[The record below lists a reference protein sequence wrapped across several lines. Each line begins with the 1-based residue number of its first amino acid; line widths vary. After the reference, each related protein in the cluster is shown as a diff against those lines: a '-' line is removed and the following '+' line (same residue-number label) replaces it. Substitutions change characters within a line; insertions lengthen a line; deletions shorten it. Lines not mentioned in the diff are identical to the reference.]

1 MRNLQLLLLVSITA
15 SGCGIFGPS
24 APPSVQVDAVQSHT
38 NQATVAITG
47 STGADGGD
55 ATIEIIGGQAIV
67 TGNAS
72 GEGKFSVSVR
82 LRANQINNL
91 SVVGFHDAGS
101 RSSASSVNIIHDNIA
116 PGPLVLDL
124 PRYTN
129 QNPFL
134 VTGISE
140 AGVSV
145 SAATATVT
153 NQATAA
159 ATGAFSVSVALTAN
173 SSNQITLGTT
183 DVAQNSGSP
192 TVVNVIQDAVAP
204 ALTTSQPATP
214 ADGDTPQEFDTDGD
228 SRVNIAFSF
237 SDSVSKNLN
246 GLGGI
251 DVATVSATND
261 RAIGGGTALGG
272 YDAGTNIL
280 QPFNGDF
287 TVIDTV
293 NVTYNAALDHEF
305 PVGTNTLILSVA
317 DSAGNIKSDTVSFEV
332 YGTEPSF
339 NISSPLNGQAPP
351 FDELVIQTEFS
362 DVAGRINEESGVT
375 FVADKKLTGLLTQE
389 GTKQADIEA
398 GESFGHLFEST
409 STAAS
414 YRAKPSDG
422 LATHSF
428 PAGEM
433 IVVGQVA
440 DRAGNLSIPDTVSFI
455 HPTYP
460 HTVLVVN
467 STAAPGAAD
476 HVVPI
481 GLTSFETFSGL
492 QFTVGFPAGDMV
504 VDSVKSTGRVSFNP
518 FYEVSVNG
526 DAGSVEIVLVDLEG
540 NSVPDGSDVALHIYT
555 SVSGGTQTSTDL
567 ALVISDATA
576 SNAVG
581 NSVAVATQNGI
592 LRIR

>member
-1 MRNLQLLLLVSITA
+1 MRNLHFLLLVSITA

-24 APPSVQVDAVQSHT
+24 APPSVQVDAVQSIT
-38 NQATVAITG
+38 NQSAIAITG
-47 STGADGGD
+47 STGAEGGD

-67 TGNAS
+67 TGTAS

-82 LRANQINNL
+82 LRPNQPNNL
-91 SVVGFHDAGS
+91 YVVGYHDAGS
-101 RSSASSVNIIHDNIA
+101 RSSPSNVNIIHDNIA

-140 AGVSV
+140 AGASV
-145 SAATATVT
+145 SAATATAT
-153 NQATAA
+153 NQGTAA
-159 ATGAFSVSVALTAN
+159 ATGAFSVSVPLTAN
-173 SSNQITLGTT
+173 STNQITLSAT

-204 ALTTSQPATP
+204 GLTTSQPVPGA
-214 ADGDTPQEFDTDGD
+214 GQVFDTDD
-228 SRVNIAFSF
+228 DLRVNIAFSF
-237 SDSVSKNLN
+237 SDSLSKNIN

-251 DVATVSATND
+251 DVATVSVTND
-261 RAIGGGTALGG
+261 RAIGGGAALGG

-293 NVTYNAALDHEF
+293 NATYNASLDHEF
-305 PVGTNTLILSVA
+305 PVGTNTLIVSVA
-317 DSAGNIKSDTVSFEV
+317 DSAGNIKSDTISLEV
-332 YGTEPSF
+332 AGTEPSF

-351 FDELVIQTEFS
+351 FDELVIQTDFS

-409 STAAS
+409 SAAAS
-414 YRAKPSDG
+414 YRAKPADG

-433 IVVGQVA
+433 MVIGQVA

-460 HTVLVVN
+460 HTVLVIN

-492 QFTVGFPAGDMV
+492 QFTVEYPAADMV

-526 DAGSVEIVLVDLEG
+526 AAGSVEIVLVDLDG
-540 NSVPDGSDVALHIYT
+540 NSVPDGSDVALNIYT
-555 SVSGGTQTSTDL
+555 SVSASTQTSTDL
-567 ALVISDATA
+567 ALVISDASA
-576 SNAVG
+576 SNEVG
-581 NSVAVATQNGI
+581 NSVAVAMQNGI

>member
-1 MRNLQLLLLVSITA
+1 
-15 SGCGIFGPS
+15 
-24 APPSVQVDAVQSHT
+24 
-38 NQATVAITG
+38 
-47 STGADGGD
+47 
-55 ATIEIIGGQAIV
+55 
-67 TGNAS
+67 
-72 GEGKFSVSVR
+72 VSV
-82 LRANQINNL
+82 
-91 SVVGFHDAGS
+91 
-101 RSSASSVNIIHDNIA
+101 
-116 PGPLVLDL
+116 P
-124 PRYTN
+124 
-129 QNPFL
+129 
-134 VTGISE
+134 
-140 AGVSV
+140 
-145 SAATATVT
+145 
-153 NQATAA
+153 
-159 ATGAFSVSVALTAN
+159 LTAN
-173 SSNQITLGTT
+173 STNQITLGTT
-183 DVAQNSGSP
+183 DVAQNSGSS

-204 ALTTSQPATP
+204 ELTTSQPVLGA
-214 ADGDTPQEFDTDGD
+214 GQVFDTDGD
-228 SRVNIAFSF
+228 LTVNIAFSF
-237 SDSVSKNLN
+237 NDSVSKNIN

-251 DVATVSATND
+251 DVATVSVTND
-261 RAIGGGTALGG
+261 RAIGGGAALGG

-287 TVIDTV
+287 TVVDTV
-293 NVTYNAALDHEF
+293 NATYNASLDHEF
-305 PVGTNTLILSVA
+305 PVGTNTLIVSVA
-317 DSAGNIKSDTVSFEV
+317 DSAGNIKSDTISLEV
-332 YGTEPSF
+332 AGTEPSF

-351 FDELVIQTEFS
+351 FDDLVIRTEYS

-428 PAGEM
+428 PAGEV

-481 GLTSFETFSGL
+481 GLTNFEAFSGL
-492 QFTVGFPAGDMV
+492 QFTVEYPAADMV

-540 NSVPDGSDVALHIYT
+540 NSVLDGSDVALNIYT
-555 SVSGGTQTSTDL
+555 SVSASTQTSTDL
-567 ALVISDATA
+567 ALVISDASA
-576 SNAVG
+576 SNEVG
-581 NSVAVATQNGI
+581 NSVAVTIQNGI